1 MNVAVWMAS
10 ISKETMDDYVK
21 LATKGSFGIL
31 KSFDLHIELVSR

>member
-1 MNVAVWMAS
+1 MNVTVWMAS

-31 KSFDLHIELVSR
+31 KSSVLHIELVSR